1 MSFRVS
7 HDTRVLLLA
16 LAGGLPGVIGCA
28 VLLAVG
34 GYSARLQWTIDCVV
48 VFCWLSFC
56 FAARGR
62 VAGPL
67 RTLANLL
74 EALREGDY
82 SIRARVGDPREPMGE
97 VMQQVNAMAATL
109 RDQRLGAL
117 EATAL
122 LRKVME
128 EIEVAAFAFDPRQSL
143 RLINRAG
150 ERLLAQPAERLLA

>member
-1 MSFRVS
+1 MFRLS
-7 HDTRVLLLA
+7 HDKRVLLLA
-16 LAGGLPGVIGCA
+16 LAGGLPAIIACI
-28 VLLAVG
+28 VLLATQG
-34 GYSARLQWTIDCVV
+34 FPARVQWTIDIVV
-48 VFCWLSFC
+48 VLAWLSFC
-56 FAARGR
+56 FAAHGHI
-62 VAGPL
+62 AGPL

-82 SIRARVGDPREPMGE
+82 SIRARVDNPKEPLGE

-128 EIEVAAFAFDPRQSL
+128 EIEE
-143 RLINRAG
+143 LIQKKFN
-150 ERLLAQPAERLLA
+150 ED